1 MPPEERPTLL
11 RPPPPNPSLAP
22 IENILQVTPVNV
34 LGQDIFTNT
43 RKAWVPSGARGIYGG
58 TVIAQCLAA
67 AQKTVPEGEGF
78 LPHSC
83 HCYFLL
89 AGSGS
94 VPILF
99 HVERVRDGRSYVTRT
114 VQARQRGKCIF
125 TTTIS
130 FVREGAGTGKG
141 KGEGVEVVRHAAELP
156 DEAKGSL
163 PEGEYEDEEGEGGG
177 PFQHVLVPMPV
188 APTLDLDGK
197 GNGSRVGIG
206 IGRDGLKEP
215 HQIRCQQW
223 MRCRGKISAE
233 GGLPAHLNALAYIS
247 DSSFIGTVA
256 RVHHLWRLPFPPQE
270 YHALPEE
277 QKRRV
282 EHLAR
287 HEGLGDDPEGWK
299 ALPHL
304 GMMVSLDHSIYFHAP
319 GRVRADEW
327 MFADMDSPWAGD
339 GRGFVTQRIFARD
352 GTLLA
357 TCVQEGV
364 VRLAPSPKK
373 PKL

>member
-1 MPPEERPTLL
+1 MPPEERTTLL
-11 RPPPPNPSLAP
+11 RPPPSDPSLAP
-22 IENILQVTPVNV
+22 IENILQVTPVSV

-67 AQKTVPEGEGF
+67 AQKTVPEGF

-114 VQARQRGKCIF
+114 VQARQRGSCIF

-130 FVREGAGTGKG
+130 FVREGAGAGAGKG
-141 KGEGVEVVRHAAELP
+141 VGVVRHAVELP
-156 DEAKGSL
+156 EEAKGSL
-163 PEGEYEDEEGEGGG
+163 PEGEYECEEGEWGG
-177 PFQHVLVPMPV
+177 PFQHVMVPMPA
-188 APTLDLDGK
+188 APTLDGKEKGK
-197 GNGSRVGIG
+197 GNGKGKGKEIG
-206 IGRDGLKEP
+206 KGGDGRKEP

-233 GGLPAHLNALAYIS
+233 GGLQAHLNALAYIS
-247 DSSFIGTVA
+247 DSGFVGTVA

-282 EHLAR
+282 EHVAR

-364 VRLAPSPKK
+364 VRLAPSPEK

>member
-1 MPPEERPTLL
+1 MPPEERTTLL

-22 IENILQVTPVNV
+22 IENILQVTPVSV
-34 LGQDIFTNT
+34 LGPDIFTNT

-58 TVIAQCLAA
+58 AVIAQCLAA
-67 AQKTVPEGEGF
+67 AQKTVPEGF

-130 FVREGAGTGKG
+130 FVREGAGAGAGKG
-141 KGEGVEVVRHAAELP
+141 VGVVRHAVKLP
-156 DEAKGSL
+156 EEAKESL
-163 PEGEYEDEEGEGGG
+163 PEGEYENNEEGEWGG
-177 PFQHVLVPMPV
+177 PFQHVLVPMPA
-188 APTLDLDGK
+188 APTLDGK
-197 GNGSRVGIG
+197 GNGNGNG
-206 IGRDGLKEP
+206 NGGDGLKEP

-247 DSSFIGTVA
+247 DSGFVGTVA

-282 EHLAR
+282 EHVAR

-364 VRLAPSPKK
+364 VRLAPSPEK